1 MTATKPESAATDI
14 AEFFAELDGGNFD
27 TKLSVA
33 LSQVAAA
40 AMDNE
45 KTGEV
50 SIKFEFKRIPGTAQI
65 HCSHTLKFVRPTLD
79 GKAGEEEKRTTP
91 MHVGKYGK
99 LTFAPPN
106 QMAFLDKKTGEIY

>member
-1 MTATKPESAATDI
+1 MTASKPESAATDV
-14 AEFFAELDGGNFD
+14 ADFFAELDGGNFD

-40 AMDNE
+40 AMDND

-50 SIKFEFKRIPGTAQI
+50 SIAFKFKRIPGTAQI
-65 HCSHTLKFVRPTLD
+65 HCEHTLKFVRPTLD

-99 LTFAPPN
+99 LTFAPEN
-106 QMAFLDKKTGEIY
+106 QMAMFDKKTGEIY